1 QMAAVIFSHACL
13 DAIREQLVDVAD
25 GTYWHTNKKFRG
37 TLADRGDIVEMVEAI
52 TQASEWNV
60 IAVKLPLAGSSQVD
74 IARARA
80 LCLDR
85 LVRHLTSGSG
95 DEAVR
100 GIVAD
105 NNKDTALNKLDH
117 QVLEKL
123 RGTGVLS
130 RQVGF
135 AHGRMGDEPLLWSA
149 DEIGRASCREGER
162 RGEGEGAAV

>member
-1 QMAAVIFSHACL
+1 FSHACL

-25 GTYWHTNKKFRG
+25 GTYWHTNKQFRG
-37 TLADRGDIVEMVEAI
+37 TLADRGDTVEMVEAI
-52 TQASEWNV
+52 TQAAEWNAR
-60 IAVKLPLAGSSQVD
+60 AVKLPWAGRSQVD

-80 LCLDR
+80 RCLDR

-123 RGTGVLS
+123 RGTGVIS

-149 DEIGRASCREGER
+149 D
-162 RGEGEGAAV
+162 AVSWAVQRNIARD

>member
-1 QMAAVIFSHACL
+1 MAADICYRACL

-37 TLADRGDIVEMVEAI
+37 SLAERGDIVEMVEAI
-52 TQASEWNV
+52 THASEWNV
-60 IAVKLPLAGSSQVD
+60 IAVKMPLADSSQVD

-85 LVRHLTSGSG
+85 LVRHRTSGSG

-105 NNKDTALNKLDH
+105 NN
-117 QVLEKL
+117 
-123 RGTGVLS
+123 
-130 RQVGF
+130 
-135 AHGRMGDEPLLWSA
+135 
-149 DEIGRASCREGER
+149 
-162 RGEGEGAAV
+162 

>member
-1 QMAAVIFSHACL
+1 CL
-13 DAIREQLVDVAD
+13 DAIRQQLVDVAD

-37 TLADRGDIVEMVEAI
+37 TPADRGAIVEMAEAS
-52 TQASEWNV
+52 TQASERKGS
-60 IAVKLPLAGSSQVD
+60 AGKLPMAGGSQGGV
-74 IARARA
+74 ARARA
-80 LCLDR
+80 LWLER

-123 RGTGVLS
+123 RGTGVIS

-135 AHGRMGDEPLLWSA
+135 AHGRMGDEPLLWEA
-149 DEIGRASCREGER
+149 AGVRWACQRTRA
-162 RGEGEGAAV
+162 

>member
-1 QMAAVIFSHACL
+1 
-13 DAIREQLVDVAD
+13 
-25 GTYWHTNKKFRG
+25 
-37 TLADRGDIVEMVEAI
+37 
-52 TQASEWNV
+52 NV
-60 IAVKLPLAGSSQVD
+60 IAVKLPLADSSQVD

-123 RGTGVLS
+123 RGTGVIS

-135 AHGRMGDEPLLWSA
+135 AHGPIWNVIAVKLPLADSSQVDIARARALCLDRLVRHLTSGSGDEAVRGIVA
-149 DEIGRASCREGER
+149 DNNKDTALNKLDHQVLEKL
-162 RGEGEGAAV
+162 RGTGVISRQVGFAHG